1 MWNFAPALPPWNPFG
16 AVNSTL
22 FRGFH
27 RVLNSLKGSELD
39 IVELAVDPLDL
50 ADINVLDDVPRLR
63 IDRYR
68 SARALPF
75 HTFHGADEG
84 VAVGCAIGLLESLID
99 EVHSIVAADRKEI
112 RSGARVG
119 SSESID

>member
-16 AVNSTL
+16 AVNSSL

-39 IVELAVDPLDL
+39 IVELAVDLLDL
-50 ADINVLDDVPRLR
+50 ADINILDDVPRLR

-68 SARALPF
+68 PARALPF
-75 HTFHGADEG
+75 HAFHSAHER
-84 VAVGCAIGLLESLID
+84 VAVGSAIGLLEGLIPRAQRPATD
-99 EVHSIVAADRKEI
+99 PPAMAPEDR
-112 RSGARVG
+112 RRARLF
-119 SSESID
+119 DR